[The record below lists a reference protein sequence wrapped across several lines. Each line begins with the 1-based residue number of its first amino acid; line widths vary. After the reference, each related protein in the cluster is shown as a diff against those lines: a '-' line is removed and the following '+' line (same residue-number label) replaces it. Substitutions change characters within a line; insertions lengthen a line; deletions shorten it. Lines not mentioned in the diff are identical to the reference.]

1 MAAGCARSA
10 QAELPGVAAGL
21 PQRPCC
27 QVSAQ
32 LRSLNLALIKH
43 CSKVLLN
50 AFFVSSG
57 GLSHLCAHP
66 PDVLFPHH
74 DRPAA
79 VFCTRGVNGTRQP
92 LIAQRHASIILP
104 CI

>member
-1 MAAGCARSA
+1 MAADCARSA

-66 PDVLFPHH
+66 LMCSSLIMTGLLLFS
-74 DRPAA
+74 ALE
-79 VFCTRGVNGTRQP
+79 V
-92 LIAQRHASIILP
+92 
-104 CI
+104 